1 MKDRTKGIY
10 KMISMQYKPFE
21 EYLLDLLKDN
31 EEVIKR
37 YKGLSFAQKI
47 TVLDTVANRL
57 LKESEEERRYK

>member
-1 MKDRTKGIY
+1 
-10 KMISMQYKPFE
+10 MISMQYKPFE